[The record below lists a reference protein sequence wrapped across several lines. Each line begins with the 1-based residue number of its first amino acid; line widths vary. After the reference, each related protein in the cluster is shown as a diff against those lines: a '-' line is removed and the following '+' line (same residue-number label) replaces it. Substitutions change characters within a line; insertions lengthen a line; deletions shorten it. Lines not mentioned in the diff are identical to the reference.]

1 MRDLAETCLSAAA
14 AQGASYADVRFVDS
28 KWESLK
34 SKNGQVKAIESQE
47 SIGLG
52 VRVIARGAWGFAGTS
67 VLSVEA
73 VEGAARRAVE
83 IALASA
89 SANKRPVEM
98 VGEERYVAVWK
109 TPYLIDPF
117 EVDLEEKCGLLLQI
131 DEALRSVEGVS
142 IAEGSMGFSKRK
154 QLFMSTEGSIIEQ
167 EFVSSGVGYT
177 AVAVGGGDMQRRSY
191 PSPFD
196 GQVENRGY
204 EMVYDIPLLENA
216 PRIGSEAVQLLSAE
230 QCPRGEMDLVLGSS
244 QLGLQI
250 HESCGH
256 PAELDRVLGTE
267 LNYAGGSFLKTEMLG
282 NFKYGSP
289 IVNITADSVA
299 PGGAGTF
306 GFDDEGVPAQR
317 WDLVRNGVFVGYLTS
332 REAAGEIGES
342 RSRGAMRAHDWNRIP
357 LIRMNN
363 VSLEPGEW
371 SFEDLIGDTS
381 RGVYMESNRSWS
393 IDQLRHN
400 FQFGTEIGW
409 LIEHGA
415 MTKMVKNPTYQGMTP
430 EFWGSCDAICNFK
443 SWTQWGLPNC
453 GKGEPGQT
461 ICTAHGASPAR
472 FRRIQVGVG
481 YDD

>member
-1 MRDLAETCLSAAA
+1 
-14 AQGASYADVRFVDS
+14 
-28 KWESLK
+28 
-34 SKNGQVKAIESQE
+34 
-47 SIGLG
+47 
-52 VRVIARGAWGFAGTS
+52 
-67 VLSVEA
+67 
-73 VEGAARRAVE
+73 
-83 IALASA
+83 
-89 SANKRPVEM
+89 
-98 VGEERYVAVWK
+98 
-109 TPYLIDPF
+109 
-117 EVDLEEKCGLLLQI
+117 
-131 DEALRSVEGVS
+131 
-142 IAEGSMGFSKRK
+142 MGFSKRK

-167 EFVSSGVGYT
+167 EFVSSGVGY
-177 AVAVGGGDMQRRSY
+177 ASVAVGGGDMQRRSY
-191 PSPFD
+191 PSSFD
-196 GQVENRGY
+196 GQLENRGY

-256 PAELDRVLGTE
+256 PTELDRVLGTE

-317 WDLVRNGVFVGYLTS
+317 WDLVRNGILVGYLTS
-332 REAAGEIGES
+332 RETAGEIGES

-371 SFEDLIGDTS
+371 SFEHLIADTS
-381 RGVYMESNRSWS
+381 HGVYMETNRSWS

-461 ICTAHGASPAR
+461 VCTAHGASPAR